1 MTDAVPTL
9 YVNGR
14 FVSEAEARLSPL
26 DRGFTL
32 ADGLFETMVALDD
45 RVFRMEGHLARMRR
59 GAETLHL
66 PLPPSE
72 ELAGVVLEAIRRNGY
87 PRSVARLTVS
97 RGVDHGRG
105 LDVSPGI
112 EPSVVVRVTPWQGPL
127 DSAPP
132 GRSLASSTMLRNDR
146 SPLSRVKSLSYV
158 EGVAARLAAQRAGA
172 DDALL
177 RNTRGFVAG
186 GTSSNVFIAAGGRLL
201 TPPEEDGAL
210 PGMARLTVLEEAS
223 RLGILRRRAV
233 AGAGAGRRRGGGVPD
248 QRGPGPG
255 PSGLVGR
262 PTHWR
267 GRAGG
272 GDAEAGSGLLGP
284 GEIRSELTED
294 RLRRCGSAVFSQHM
308 LRKPR
313 RLSY

>member
-112 EPSVVVRVTPWQGPL
+112 EPTVVVRVTPWQGPL

-132 GRSLASSTMLRNDR
+132 GRRLASSTMLRNDR

-158 EGVAARLAAQRAGA
+158 EGVAARLAAQRRRRRRRPAA
-172 DDALL
+172 QH
-177 RNTRGFVAG
+177 TRLCGRRDIQQRVHCRRRQAAHSAG
-186 GTSSNVFIAAGGRLL
+186 GGRRSARHGAAHRPGRSE
-201 TPPEEDGAL
+201 PPGH
-210 PGMARLTVLEEAS
+210 PS
-223 RLGILRRRAV
+223 RRAV
-233 AGAGAGRRRGGGVPD
+233 AGAGAGRRRGGGV
-248 QRGPGPG
+248 
-255 PSGLVGR
+255 S
-262 PTHWR
+262 
-267 GRAGG
+267 
-272 GDAEAGSGLLGP
+272 
-284 GEIRSELTED
+284 
-294 RLRRCGSAVFSQHM
+294 
-308 LRKPR
+308 
-313 RLSY
+313 

>member
-1 MTDAVPTL
+1 MTDAIPTL

-32 ADGLFETMVALDD
+32 ADGLFETMVALAD

-59 GAETLHL
+59 GAEALHL

-97 RGVDHGRG
+97 RGIDHGRG

-132 GRSLASSTMLRNDR
+132 GRRLASSTMLRNDR

-158 EGVAARLAAQRAGA
+158 EGVTARLSAIRAGA

-177 RNTRGFVAG
+177 RNTRGFVAS
-186 GTSSNVFIAAGGRLL
+186 GTSSNVFIAAGGTLL

-210 PGMARLTVLEEAS
+210 PGIARLTVLEEAS
-223 RLGILRRRAV
+223 RLGILAVERSLEPEQV
-233 AGAGAGRRRGGGVPD
+233 AGADEAFLTNVVLGPVPVASLDGLPIGAGAPGVVT
-248 QRGPGPG
+248 QR
-255 PSGLVGR
+255 LVQAY
-262 PTHWR
+262 W
-267 GRAGG
+267 
-272 GDAEAGSGLLGP
+272 
-284 GEIRSELTED
+284 D
-294 RLRRCGSAVFSQHM
+294 RVISD
-308 LRKPR
+308 
-313 RLSY
+313 LS